1 MKLLS
6 LINRR
11 YLVSSVVLLTICC
24 VFLFFMIGY
33 VIHSDMDENM
43 ADEQQ
48 QIALAFQ
55 LNGEL
60 PEAQNLKSVRVEVS
74 EIAVAYE
81 MEPRIVDTLIYNTF
95 EDEYIPHRQ
104 LSFVISNGHKH
115 YLIRLSHSKLESDD
129 LLVSLLIFTIIFM
142 LALIAVIYFFNRS
155 ISKKIWQS
163 FNDTLQKLRAFD
175 LTGKNQI
182 SFSHSLIA
190 EFEELNQ
197 SLSRMTEKINRDY
210 SRLKEFTEN
219 ASHEI
224 QTPLS
229 IIRGKLEI
237 LIQSDQLDEEQMNS
251 IQAINE
257 AISRLSKLNSAL
269 LTLTRIENYQFT
281 GIERIHLATF
291 LRNKLAMLDEMLQQ
305 KEISVSLDFDEGS
318 FLIMNPS
325 LVDLLFD
332 NLIGNALKHNHEKG
346 FIRIHIGG
354 NKMSISNSGEPARM
368 STEILFDRF
377 VKNSPSSESLGLGLA
392 MVRQICMNYGFG
404 IQYIIEGTEHTMI
417 LSF

>member
-6 LINRR
+6 IINRR

-60 PEAQNLKSVRVEVS
+60 PEAQNLKSVRIEVS

-81 MEPRIVDTLIYNTF
+81 MEPRIVDTLIFNTF

-115 YLIRLSHSKLESDD
+115 YVIRLSHSKLESDD

-142 LALIAVIYFFNRS
+142 SALIAVIYFFNRS

-182 SFSHSLIA
+182 SFSHSLIT

-197 SLSRMTEKINRDY
+197 SLSRMTEKINSDY

-229 IIRGKLEI
+229 IIRGKIEM
-237 LIQSDQLDEEQMNS
+237 LIQSEDVSEEHMNS
-251 IQAINE
+251 IQKINE
-257 AISRLSKLNSAL
+257 AVSRLSKLNNAL
-269 LTLTRIENYQFT
+269 LTLAKIENHQFT
-281 GIERIHLATF
+281 NAEEIHLASF
-291 LRNKLAMLDEMLQQ
+291 IRNKLSLLDEIIQQ
-305 KEISVSLDFDEGS
+305 KKLKVSIEADANFH
-318 FLIMNPS
+318 IKINPS
-325 LVDLLFD
+325 LADLLFD
-332 NLIGNALKHNHEKG
+332 NLIGNAIRHNHESG
-346 FIRIHIGG
+346 FISISILP
-354 NKMSISNSGEPARM
+354 NQFIISNSGEPLKVPA
-368 STEILFDRF
+368 EKLFDRF
-377 VKNSPSSESLGLGLA
+377 VKNDLSSDSLGLGLA
-392 MVRQICMNYGFG
+392 MVKQICMSY
-404 IQYIIEGTEHTMI
+404 
-417 LSF
+417 SFAVEFSSHQNIHKITISF